1 MNKRVCTLVVTFNR
15 KECLYR
21 LITEGL
27 WKQTYPI
34 DTVLIFDNHSTDG
47 TAEMLCEKEF
57 VASYTCGKL
66 SENIYEGK
74 RILYFQNTSNDGGSA
89 GFHNGIRL
97 AHEQNTDLIWA
108 MDDDV
113 LPEEDC
119 LEKLVESM
127 SESRRMCIP
136 CRTDK
141 NFCDYAVIGL
151 NLSNPFLYSNKSRKT
166 RIPSQDIE
174 ESINVV
180 DMPFEGPL
188 IDRTLIDEIGYPV
201 KDLFIFYDDTEYA
214 QRALA
219 KTDIRYIKKAVLH
232 KQIILPKIKH
242 APLGWRAYYSLR
254 NQCWFDRNNG
264 KNIFVKKVRPIYSSV
279 CLSIKSLLLR
289 HPMDIRIIWKAYLD
303 GVRGIMGKTVEPGGK
318 V

>member
-1 MNKRVCTLVVTFNR
+1 MSKRVCVLVVTFNR
-15 KECLYR
+15 KEYLRR
-21 LITEGL
+21 LIAEGL
-27 WKQTYPI
+27 WKQTYPV

-47 TAEMLCEKEF
+47 TAEMLQEMGLVGE
-57 VASYTCGKL
+57 YTCGEL
-66 SENIYEGK
+66 SKNIYEGK
-74 RILYFQNTSNDGGSA
+74 KLLYYQNLSNDGGSA

-97 AHEQNTDLIWA
+97 AHEQNTELVWA

-119 LEKLVESM
+119 LERLVESM
-127 SESRRMCIP
+127 SKSRRMCIP
-136 CRTDK
+136 CRTDE
-141 NFCDYAVIGL
+141 NFCDYAVTGL

-166 RIPSQDIE
+166 KIPSQDIE
-174 ESINVV
+174 ESINIA

-214 QRALA
+214 QRALG
-219 KTDIRYIKKAVLH
+219 KTDIGYIKKAVLH
-232 KQIILPKIKH
+232 KQIIPPKIKH

-254 NQCWFDRNNG
+254 NQCWFDRNYG
-264 KNIFVKKVRPIYSSV
+264 KNIWVKKFRPIYSSI
-279 CLSIKSLLLR
+279 CLSAKSIILMHPRDIK
-289 HPMDIRIIWKAYLD
+289 IIWRAYID
-303 GVRGIMGKTVEPGGK
+303 GIKGIMGRTVEPGGK